1 MSQAKWKYNEIE
13 FNADFEDVDFL
24 ESYSKAMYELS
35 DNCKNM
41 PKDGRDMDRIK
52 ELCTCYQR
60 FFDSVF
66 GEGTAQKLFKNKRNL
81 RLYEEAFISLVNMNE
96 KANEEMT
103 LRRMSLQPK
112 NRAQRRKLSTI
123 ND

>member
-1 MSQAKWKYNEIE
+1 MSQVKWKYNEIE
-13 FNADFEDVDFL
+13 LNADFEDVDFL

-35 DNCKNM
+35 DNCKDM

-52 ELCTCYQR
+52 ELCTCYHR

-66 GEGTAQKLFKNKRNL
+66 GKGTSQKLFKNKRNL
-81 RLYEEAFISLVNMNE
+81 RLYEEAFISLVNMNK